1 LFLYYRIIEWWAG
14 AALSGLLNR
23 NGELFVKITHIEPML
38 IALPYEHGAPKPTLS
53 TAATRTLMDAVYLRV
68 DTDEGITGWGEAF
81 GFGSCPITLQAAK
94 IVVAPM
100 AIGRDPT
107 DVASLMG
114 ELHRR
119 FQSMALNGPVRYALS
134 GLDIALWDIAGKI
147 AGQPIHRLLGG
158 DGSRTRLP
166 VYASLLR
173 TQNPIDVAKISAEA
187 ASRGYRHIKL
197 HERTIEEVAAARDA
211 VGNDIALMLDT
222 NCHWGPEQAIQMA
235 RDLEAYDLMWLE
247 EPVFPADDFDAL
259 ARIRLDGGIPIAA
272 GENLGTLN
280 DLCRI
285 VEAGAVDYV
294 QPDVTKFGGITEM
307 WKAVQ
312 FAADTDVAFEPHS
325 PFYGPGL
332 IATQHI
338 VAAMEADAM
347 CEFYFCDLAAS
358 PMGDAIKSVDGFM
371 NVPQGP
377 GLGVDV
383 DEQVIA
389 EYRIG

>member
-1 LFLYYRIIEWWAG
+1 
-14 AALSGLLNR
+14 
-23 NGELFVKITHIEPML
+23 ML
-38 IALPYEHGAPKPTLS
+38 IALPYDHGAPKPTLS
-53 TAATRTLMDAVYLRV
+53 TGAIRTLMDAVYLRV

-81 GFGSCPITLQAAK
+81 GFGSCAITLEAAK
-94 IVVAPM
+94 IVVVPM
-100 AIGRDPT
+100 VVGRDPT
-107 DVASLMG
+107 DVVSLMAD
-114 ELHRR
+114 LHRR
-119 FQSMALNGPVRYALS
+119 LQSMALNGPVRYALS

-166 VYASLLR
+166 TYASLLR
-173 TQNPIDVAKISAEA
+173 TQNPADVAKISADA
-187 ASRGYRHIKL
+187 VSRGYRHIKL
-197 HERTIEEVAAARDA
+197 HERAVEEVAAARDA
-211 VGNDIALMLDT
+211 VGPDISLMLDT

-235 RDLEAYDLMWLE
+235 RNLQAYDLMWLE

-259 ARIRLDGGIPIAA
+259 ARIRRDGGIPIAA

-280 DLCRI
+280 DLRRI
-285 VEAGAVDYV
+285 VEAGAVDFV

-312 FAADTDVAFEPHS
+312 FTAGTEVAFEPHS
-325 PFYGPGL
+325 LLYGPGL

-338 VAAMEADAM
+338 VAAMETDAM
-347 CEFYFCDLAAS
+347 CEFYFCDLGAS
-358 PMGDAIKSVDGFM
+358 PMGGAVKPVDGFM
-371 NVPQGP
+371 TVPQDP